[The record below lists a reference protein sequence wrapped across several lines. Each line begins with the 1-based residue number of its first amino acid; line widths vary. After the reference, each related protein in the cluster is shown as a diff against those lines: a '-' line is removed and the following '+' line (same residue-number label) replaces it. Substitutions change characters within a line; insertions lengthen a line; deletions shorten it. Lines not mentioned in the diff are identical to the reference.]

1 MLKTNIENPT
11 PATDFRRWWWP
22 GQWLSIV
29 YGVWLDQLWYW
40 RHVRPSLE
48 KRWWLILPQAILG
61 SALVALGLALAW
73 GGLFSLLGRP
83 VDWDLTA
90 RLTLTGAPSGFLL
103 ALAMSTLDLTL
114 GQKKTANEGRIEK
127 RAARLVPF
135 VVPFISI
142 SGFTPLIL
150 QFSGLVGGWEN
161 PWQPLVFLVVLLSLV
176 GAAMGVGLVVG
187 HGSVP
192 KWLYLVI
199 AVCAVAVSI
208 IQLRNPTGT
217 TMPPLSMVAYIFFTC
232 AWLSLT
238 LFLTERWAIR
248 QLPDRAERELLIGP
262 AQ

>member
-1 MLKTNIENPT
+1 MLKTDIENPT
-11 PATDFRRWWWP
+11 PETGFRRWWWP

-40 RHVRPSLE
+40 RIVQPRME
-48 KRWWLILPQAILG
+48 KRWWLILLQAVLG

-73 GGLFSLLGRP
+73 GGLLSFLGRP
-83 VDWDLTA
+83 VDWPLTI

-103 ALAMSTLDLTL
+103 ALAMSSLDLTL

-150 QFSGLVGGWEN
+150 QLSGWVGGWEN

-187 HGSVP
+187 HGSIP
-192 KWLYLVI
+192 KWLYLVLAI
-199 AVCAVAVSI
+199 CAVAVSLL
-208 IQLRNPTGT
+208 QLRNPAETAVPPF
-217 TMPPLSMVAYIFFTC
+217 TMVGYIFFMC
-232 AWLSLT
+232 AWLSLAM
-238 LFLTERWAIR
+238 FLSERWAIR
-248 QLPDRAERELLIGP
+248 QAPDRAERELLIHP
-262 AQ
+262 TP